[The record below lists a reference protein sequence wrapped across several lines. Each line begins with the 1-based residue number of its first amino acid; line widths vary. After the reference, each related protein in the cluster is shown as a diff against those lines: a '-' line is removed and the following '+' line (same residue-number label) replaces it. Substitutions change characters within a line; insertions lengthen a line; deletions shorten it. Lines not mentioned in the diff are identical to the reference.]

1 MTNFSTSTSSAAVD
15 ITPAPSI
22 PIPTFNKN
30 NNNNNN
36 NDRNSLNN
44 NSFNNNT
51 SFSNSFNNNSFN
63 NHSFNSNNNS
73 FNNSFTRIPGTTNNN
88 NNNNNNNNKNNDAN
102 LFSSSYSSSPENIF
116 QQSNVNSNS
125 QFFKDINNLE
135 NNNNNTD
142 EQITTNTII
151 ENIKNTFSSIS
162 NKISTENANE
172 NNNNHNSNSTTMIK
186 LNSRSIEPSK
196 LAQEAEN
203 EKLFSNSF
211 TTSPSSIEEVTVKQ
225 RFQFLYNWVIG
236 TIKQSTIHTWL
247 RLSVFAIIIVCIC
260 LAIFVFK
267 VQNHLDILQKFV
279 DKFGIFLGG
288 LVFMG
293 VFVLLIVF
301 LIPVTIPTIIAGII
315 FKLWFG
321 ILFVWAASVIGGTVS
336 FVLGR
341 YVFRKSIAKKIEKNR
356 KLNAVD
362 SAIGQEGWKIV
373 LLLRL
378 TPIIPESLLNYALS
392 VTKIQFIHYFI
403 CSAIGLVPGVSF
415 FTYVGSMIGNISEIG
430 QKRHVRKGEI
440 AMYVISAFAMVFTI
454 LFITIIV
461 RRAVNKKL
469 ELEEKRGLLDEEER
483 LSGDNLIDEQ
493 QSESIN

>member
-1 MTNFSTSTSSAAVD
+1 MTNFSTSTSSTAVD

-22 PIPTFNKN
+22 PIPTLNKN

-36 NDRNSLNN
+36 NEYRNSLNN
-44 NSFNNNT
+44 NSFNNNNT
-51 SFSNSFNNNSFN
+51 SFSNSLNNNSFNNNSFN
-63 NHSFNSNNNS
+63 SQNNS
-73 FNNSFTRIPGTTNNN
+73 FNNNNN
-88 NNNNNNNNKNNDAN
+88 SILKSNNNDAN
-102 LFSSSYSSSPENIF
+102 LFSSSFSSSSPENIF

-125 QFFKDINNLE
+125 QFFKDINHETL
-135 NNNNNTD
+135 NNNTTN
-142 EQITTNTII
+142 EQVTTNTII
-151 ENIKNTFSSIS
+151 ENIKNTFSNIS
-162 NKISTENANE
+162 NKITTEPSSTHH
-172 NNNNHNSNSTTMIK
+172 HNSANNDNASTMIK
-186 LNSRSIEPSK
+186 LNNRSIEPSR

-211 TTSPSSIEEVTVKQ
+211 TASPSSIEEVSVKQ
-225 RFQFLYNWVIG
+225 RFQFLYNWIIG
-236 TIKQSTIHTWL
+236 TIRHSTIHTWL

-336 FVLGR
+336 FILGR
-341 YVFRKSIAKKIEKNR
+341 YVFRKSIAKMIEKNK

-392 VTKIQFIHYFI
+392 VTKIQFIHYFV
-403 CSAIGLVPGVSF
+403 CSAIGLIPGVSF

-430 QKRHVRKGEI
+430 QKRHVQKGEI

-469 ELEEKRGLLDEEER
+469 ELEEKRGLLDEEEK
-483 LSGDNLIDEQ
+483 LSGDNFDE
-493 QSESIN
+493 SESLIN